1 MRRCIYFLIFN
12 AIYDKVIE
20 IITKE
25 CKIVKEGY
33 MKISTKII
41 SLVLLILVPAFVLVA
56 GQSIEEKLQTMVA
69 KNAELYMNPLVTA
82 FGSGMNSGWFHSA
95 KPHKLLGFDVGVK
108 AMMVT
113 FPEDQKTFDF
123 DISQLED
130 YDFST
135 TISIPGVTTQYS
147 VDLSAADLYPNT
159 EVPTVLGSNKGVD
172 LRADK
177 DQIVQLI
184 TGQLEDQGATAQVL
198 SAASTYIDQAA
209 DNALNVVPPLTIAGT
224 GLKALPLMVPQ
235 AAIGL
240 SIPTLPIKAEIV
252 LRGIPEVKISKE
264 LGSFKFFGGGGKLAL
279 DPFIPIPMFPVN
291 ISLGAY
297 TQKMSLGSFF
307 EANNTLFSLMAGKD
321 LNLLLFGVGVYGAVG
336 LESSNIKIKYEY
348 MNKDDAHDPLNG
360 TKIKF
365 DMKGDNK
372 FRTTLGAHIRLAVFD
387 ISADY
392 SMGADNVL
400 TAGVGL
406 SIR

>member
-1 MRRCIYFLIFN
+1 
-12 AIYDKVIE
+12 
-20 IITKE
+20 
-25 CKIVKEGY
+25 
-33 MKISTKII
+33 MKISVK
-41 SLVLLILVPAFVLVA
+41 SVSLILLVFVPCFVLFA
-56 GQSIEEKLQTMVA
+56 GQSLEEKLQTMVA
-69 KNAELYMNPLVTA
+69 KNAEMYINPLVTA

-95 KPHKLLGFDVGVK
+95 KPHKLLGFDIGIR

-113 FPEDQKTFDF
+113 FPDDQKEFNF

-135 TISIPGVTTQYS
+135 TLSIPGVATQYS
-147 VDLSAADLYPNT
+147 IDLSAADLYPNT
-159 EVPTVLGSNKGVD
+159 EVPTVLGSSKGVD

-177 DQIVQLI
+177 DQLVQMI
-184 TGQLEDQGATAQVL
+184 TDQLVAQGASAQVL
-198 SAASTYIDQAA
+198 SLASTYIDQAA
-209 DNALNVVPPLTIAGT
+209 DDALDVVPPLTIAGT
-224 GLKALPLMVPQ
+224 GLDFLPVVVPQ

-240 SIPTLPIKAEIV
+240 SIPTLPIKAEVV
-252 LRGIPEVKISKE
+252 LRGIPEVELSEE
-264 LGSFKFFGGGGKLAL
+264 LGSFKFFGGGAKLAL

-291 ISLGAY
+291 IALGAY
-297 TQKMSLGSFF
+297 TQKMSLGTVF

-321 LNLLLFGVGVYGAVG
+321 LSLLLFGVGVYGAVG

-348 MNKDDAHDPLNG
+348 MNNDDPHDPLNG

-372 FRTTLGAHIRLAVFD
+372 FRTTLGAHLRLAVFD

-400 TAGVGL
+400 TAGLGI